1 MGGGDDTSGDVD
13 KQHRRAICNEDAQP
27 EASLGGDNCV
37 CGWHGLVP
45 WTIDDGDGI
54 GV

>member
-13 KQHRRAICNEDAQP
+13 KQHRRAISDEDAQP